1 MGLSKMHLWFAMSL
15 DAVGGANQHH
25 MLRHILIQDMGTGID
40 LRQNGNRRASA
51 LPASEKRVIAESI
64 GCATRVGFWP
74 ELANRRAF
82 APLTGITRTFK
93 RSIRYWNLG
102 NVPSG
107 AQSIFSPSAVTTGV
121 QRAMSSASIRRNFS
135 GLESGV
141 GSSPASINIRW

>member
-64 GCATRVGFWP
+64 GCATRVRFWP
-74 ELANRRAF
+74 TLSLCASDRARLIRVR
-82 APLTGITRTFK
+82 PRMRNVIQILCRVD
-93 RSIRYWNLG
+93 SIVADSY
-102 NVPSG
+102 
-107 AQSIFSPSAVTTGV
+107 
-121 QRAMSSASIRRNFS
+121 
-135 GLESGV
+135 
-141 GSSPASINIRW
+141 